1 MDHEQTPIN
10 AHERRRQ
17 LPVAAESARLWVEER
32 LIWPLQD
39 RGENLGVTSRA
50 LAAVGAVLVVA
61 IGVAVAI
68 GVSSGDGGGQ
78 QATSQVAAA
87 STQLPPT
94 DDGEKPAAEKPGPT
108 LEGAAPVFKPTKEE
122 KKTDSQEPASPA
134 PVAPAS
140 ADAATATIGTRPG
153 SASSSAATSSTA
165 QSSIGVDGPPAGPEA
180 IAVAEDFAGAFVLY
194 ETGGEESVVRET
206 FAATATPELAKS
218 LLRRPPRLPADV
230 EVPKAKVVNVVAG
243 PSHGGVYTISV
254 SLLRVG
260 LTSELRLDM
269 EKQKKSWRVTNVL
282 G

>member
-1 MDHEQTPIN
+1 MDHDPTPIN
-10 AHERRRQ
+10 ARERRRP
-17 LPVAAESARLWVEER
+17 LPVVAESAGLWLEEH

-39 RGENLGVTSRA
+39 RGENLGAPGRA
-50 LAAVGAVLVVA
+50 LAALAAVLVVA
-61 IGVAVAI
+61 VAVAAAI
-68 GVSSGDGGGQ
+68 GVTSGGEEEP
-78 QATSQVAAA
+78 ASSQVAA
-87 STQLPPT
+87 PT
-94 DDGEKPAAEKPGPT
+94 AVAATGSVEKPATEKPEPT
-108 LEGAAPVFKPTKEE
+108 LKGAAPVFEPTKEE
-122 KKTDSQEPASPA
+122 KKTANQEPASPA
-134 PVAPAS
+134 PAPTPTANP
-140 ADAATATIGTRPG
+140 DAATATIGTQPG

-165 QSSIGVDGPPAGPEA
+165 QSAIGVDGPPAGPEA

-194 ETGGEESVVRET
+194 ETGGEESVVREA

-218 LLRRPPRLPADV
+218 LLRRPPRLPANVD
-230 EVPKAKVVNVVAG
+230 VPKAKVVNVVAG